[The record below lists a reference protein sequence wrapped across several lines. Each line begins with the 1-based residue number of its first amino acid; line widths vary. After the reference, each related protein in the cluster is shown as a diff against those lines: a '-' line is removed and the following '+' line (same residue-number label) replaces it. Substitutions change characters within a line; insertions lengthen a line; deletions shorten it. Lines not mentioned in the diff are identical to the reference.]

1 MLKPAFSTVACPAQP
16 LREIARLAEEWGYEG
31 VELRTFGD
39 DSRQF
44 ACDPALSDPA
54 KIQRGFGERGIEI
67 LSLAT
72 SLSFDARF
80 AGPPVIGRAIFDQDR
95 TIREGRR
102 AIDLASALGC
112 PIVRVFGFRIPARET
127 RVSALPR
134 ITDRLKQVLD
144 QADRTGVRLA
154 IENGGSF
161 GKVSEI
167 VKLLDACNSPLLGV
181 CYSNAA
187 AMLADEDP
195 AEGVRALG
203 DRIIS
208 ARVRDARD
216 GLPCLLGEGDLKARA
231 FAEALLDRDL
241 SIPLIF
247 EHDAAWRSDALP
259 GESVLPAAAKTMFEW
274 IAGGRGKG
282 KRDRTGTARAAVA
295 GRR

>member
-54 KIQRGFGERGIEI
+54 KVLRTFSERGIEI

-80 AGPPVIGRAIFDQDR
+80 SGPPVIGRALFDQDR
-95 TIREGRR
+95 SIREGRR
-102 AIDLASALGC
+102 AIDLANALGC
-112 PIVRVFGFRIPARET
+112 PIVRVFGFRIPARES
-127 RVSALPR
+127 RVSALAR

-154 IENGGSF
+154 LENGGSF
-161 GKVSEI
+161 GKVSE
-167 VKLLDACNSPLLGV
+167 VVELLDACDSPLLGV

-187 AMLADEDP
+187 AMLAGEDP
-195 AEGVRALG
+195 VAGVKALG

-208 ARVRDARD
+208 ARVRDAIN
-216 GLPCLLGEGDLKARA
+216 GVPCLLGEGDLKARA
-231 FAEALLDRDL
+231 FGEALMERGL

-259 GESVLPAAAKTMFEW
+259 GQSVLPAAARAMFGW
-274 IAGGRGKG
+274 MAGAGGGKG
-282 KRDRTGTARAAVA
+282 VRTVAGAAVA
-295 GRR
+295 GHR